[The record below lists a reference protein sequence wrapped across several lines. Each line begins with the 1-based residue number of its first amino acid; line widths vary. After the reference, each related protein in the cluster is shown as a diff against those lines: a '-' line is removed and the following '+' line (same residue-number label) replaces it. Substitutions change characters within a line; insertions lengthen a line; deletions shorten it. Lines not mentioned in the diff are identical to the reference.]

1 MSQQISVMVHTPA
14 HSGIGGAL
22 TYESDVAHAAGTL
35 VRVPLGS
42 RELLGIVWDSPVSS
56 PAQAV
61 ATDQDQSAHMEATP
75 SLQLRAIASVL
86 EGLTPLSAHWRQL
99 VQFAAHYYQRSAGE
113 VALAALPSQLRDL
126 SAEQW
131 ARRLKRKPKA
141 VAAYEGAQQHMPEP
155 TPEQAQALADIA
167 ANKGPF
173 LLFGNTG
180 SGKTEVYLRAAQTV
194 LEQNPHAQI
203 LVMVPEINL
212 TPQLEERFR
221 ARFAP
226 QWGADCLVAMHSS
239 LTPAQ
244 RLKNWLAAHS
254 GEARIVLG
262 TRMAVFAS
270 MPHLQLIV
278 VDEEHDPSYK
288 QQEGA
293 RYSARDLA
301 VYRGQLE
308 GAKVILGSATP
319 SLESWHH
326 SRPAKAS
333 EAAGR
338 YMRLAM
344 PSRVGQGALPLVRR
358 VDMNRQPYKTVFS
371 NHLLDA
377 MRERVTRGEQILVLL
392 NRRGYAPVLH
402 CHDCGWKSECP
413 HCSAYRVFHKLDRT
427 LRCHHCGFT
436 QPVPRACPSCGNLDI
451 SPLGRG
457 TEQLEEHLADLL
469 ANVRRPDGEPIRIA
483 RIDADSTRLKGELER
498 QLAEVHAGAVD
509 VLVGTQ
515 MIAKG
520 HDFRRVTL
528 VAALN
533 PDGAL
538 FSSDFRAPERLFSL
552 LMQAAGRAGRDANM
566 SLVSPCEMWVQS
578 FHPLHPLFEALKQHD
593 YPAFAEQ
600 QLKEREQA
608 TLPPFSFQALVRA
621 EARSQEAAQS
631 FLNAARD
638 AGAALAD
645 ELLVDLYPAVPM
657 TIQRVA
663 NIERAQML
671 IECTSRKAL
680 QHFLAHW
687 QANLH
692 AMRNAHRQVIRWAV
706 DVDPLAI

>member
-1 MSQQISVMVHTPA
+1 MVHTPA

-22 TYESDVAHAAGTL
+22 TYESEIAHPPGTL
-35 VRVPLGS
+35 VRVPLGK
-42 RELLGIVWDSPVSS
+42 RDLLGMVWEDVNPTQL
-56 PAQAV
+56 PPHE
-61 ATDQDQSAHMEATP
+61 DTP
-75 SLQLRAIASVL
+75 SNEQTALQLRPIAHVL
-86 EGLTPLSAHWRQL
+86 DGIAPLSAPWRQL
-99 VQFAAHYYQRSAGE
+99 VQFASSYYQRSVGE
-113 VALAALPSQLRDL
+113 VALAALPSQLREL

-131 ARRLKRKPKA
+131 ARRLKRKPKT
-141 VAAYEGAQQHMPEP
+141 VAAGEGAAPVIP
-155 TPEQAQALADIA
+155 TPTAEQTQVLTDIA
-167 ANKGPF
+167 ANNGPF

-180 SGKTEVYLRAAQTV
+180 SGKTEVYLRAAQAV
-194 LEQNPHAQI
+194 LEQNPQAQI

-212 TPQLEERFR
+212 TPQLQERFR
-221 ARFAP
+221 ARFCP

-301 VYRGQLE
+301 IYRGQLE

-326 SRPAKAS
+326 SRPATES
-333 EAAGR
+333 EPAGR
-338 YMRLAM
+338 YMRLTM
-344 PSRVGQGALPLVRR
+344 PSRVGQGALPMVRR

-392 NRRGYAPVLH
+392 NRRGYAPVLS

-457 TEQLEEHLADLL
+457 TEQLEEHLGALL
-469 ANVRRPDGEPIRIA
+469 ADVRRPDGLPVRIA

-552 LMQAAGRAGRDANM
+552 LMQAAGRAGRDAEM
-566 SLVSPCEMWVQS
+566 QTSSPCEMWVQS

-593 YPAFAEQ
+593 YPSFADQ
-600 QLKEREQA
+600 QLKERAQA

-621 EARSQEAAQS
+621 DARTQEAAQD

-638 AGAALAD
+638 SGTALAD
-645 ELLVDLYPAVPM
+645 ELRVDVYPAVPM

-687 QANLH
+687 QADLH
-692 AMRNAHRQVIRWAV
+692 ALRGVHKQVIRWAV